1 MSDVKC
7 ELISVVFQDYC
18 ALTGKQQ
25 FTAHFP
31 VPNLLIFKD
40 SFKTLELFWI
50 ITVWTL
56 YLVILLCIEINC
68 DDKNALQGLKLVL
81 DRKNK

>member
-18 ALTGKQQ
+18 VLTGKQQ

-40 SFKTLELFWI
+40 SFKTLELF
-50 ITVWTL
+50 
-56 YLVILLCIEINC
+56 
-68 DDKNALQGLKLVL
+68 
-81 DRKNK
+81 